1 MMAMSEK
8 IQVSFMVDS
17 EVWKE
22 AKNKLGTTRSE
33 FLEEQL
39 RLAIDLSED
48 EENSLRNEIIDL
60 QNEINVKESR
70 LCKLRAERLENER
83 KECMFDEVMVTVDRI
98 IDRNGFIGKD
108 QLRNISKQRDVAY
121 NSLLNHV
128 LDLGYDVQ
136 NYGLVIK

>member
-1 MMAMSEK
+1 MAMSEK

>member
-1 MMAMSEK
+1 MSER

-39 RLAIDLSED
+39 RLAIDD
-48 EENSLRNEIIDL
+48 EENSLRKEIAEL
-60 QNEINVKESR
+60 QNEINARESR
-70 LCKLRAERLENER
+70 LCKIRAERLEHER
-83 KECMFDEVMVTVDRI
+83 SVNVDGVMGTVNRI
-98 IDRNGFIGKD
+98 VDKAGFIGKD
-108 QLRNISKQRDVAY
+108 QLKNISKQQEVPY
-121 NSLLNHV
+121 KSLLDHV
-128 LDLGYDVQ
+128 YDLGYDVR

>member
-1 MMAMSEK
+1 MSDR
-8 IQVSFMVDS
+8 IAVTVMVDPD
-17 EVWKE
+17 VWR
-22 AKNKLGTTRSE
+22 ASKNKLSVTRSD
-33 FLEEQL
+33 FINEQL
-39 RLAIDLSED
+39 CIAIDAADD
-48 EENSLRNEIIDL
+48 EETVLRNEIIDL

-70 LCKLRAERLENER
+70 LCKLRAERLKNER

-136 NYGLVIK
+136 NYGLVVK

>member
-1 MMAMSEK
+1 MSDR
-8 IQVSFMVDS
+8 IAVTVMVDPD
-17 EVWKE
+17 VWR
-22 AKNKLGTTRSE
+22 ASKNKLSVTRSD
-33 FLEEQL
+33 FINEQL
-39 RLAIDLSED
+39 CIAIDAADD
-48 EENSLRNEIIDL
+48 EETVLRNEIIDL

-70 LCKLRAERLENER
+70 LCKLRGERLENER

-136 NYGLVIK
+136 NYGLVVK

>member
-1 MMAMSEK
+1 MAMSEK

-48 EENSLRNEIIDL
+48 EENSLRKEIAEL
-60 QNEINVKESR
+60 QNEINARESR
-70 LCKLRAERLENER
+70 LCKIRAERLEHER
-83 KECMFDEVMVTVDRI
+83 SVNVFDGVMGTVNRI
-98 IDRNGFIGKD
+98 VDKAGFIGKD
-108 QLRNISKQRDVAY
+108 QLKNISKQQEVPY
-121 NSLLNHV
+121 KSLLDHV
-128 LDLGYDVQ
+128 YDLGYDVR